1 MNNNDII
8 MSYTDFKKRVIDHLV
23 AYMPEGGK
31 PGKYNGKGEHPHIV
45 EIPGKSQREV
55 IETILKGDGVNE
67 VAEFKKPQ
75 RYAHHLN
82 SSQVVCYEFFRP
94 LLKKSKGRLLVD
106 DELMQPVLKLMGVP
120 ETLFLGATAEFEK
133 EFNDGEGTNFDFY
146 LESPDRKSHLY
157 IEVKYTEQGF
167 GTCEDNKSHRDK
179 FKNTYLSQI
188 ANSIC
193 LNEEAKKMRS
203 TSSFPI
209 MKKHYQLFRNTLR
222 INSENDYFVC
232 LYPEE
237 NTIAESHF
245 VHFKDEYISPNMAS
259 HVLKVHWE
267 DLGTRMSKPF
277 KEKFFDF

>member
-1 MNNNDII
+1 
-8 MSYTDFKKRVIDHLV
+8 MSYTDFKKKVIDHLV

-31 PGKYNGKGEHPHIV
+31 PGKFNGKGEYPHIV

-55 IETILKGDGVNE
+55 IETILKGDGVSE

-75 RYAHHLN
+75 QYAHHLN

-167 GTCEDNKSHRDK
+167 GRSRQDEFNDI
-179 FKNTYLSQI
+179 YLSLI
-188 ANSIC
+188 ASSIC
-193 LNEEAKKMRS
+193 LNEEAKKMLS
-203 TSSFPI
+203 TSSSPI

-222 INSENDYFVC
+222 IKSKND
-232 LYPEE
+232 
-237 NTIAESHF
+237 
-245 VHFKDEYISPNMAS
+245 
-259 HVLKVHWE
+259 
-267 DLGTRMSKPF
+267 
-277 KEKFFDF
+277 